1 MKELILKYL
10 KGDMV
15 IWVITLLLLALSI
28 VTVYSFV
35 PILVKMEGSTPFH
48 YLFKHLIIRHLGQW
62 SGPIHATKLR
72 KNVGNGKDQR
82 HYGRTALNPEKRAMF
97 AARLILLCRSWEKR

>member
-48 YLFKHLIIRHLGQW
+48 YLFKTSL
-62 SGPIHATKLR
+62 
-72 KNVGNGKDQR
+72 
-82 HYGRTALNPEKRAMF
+82 
-97 AARLILLCRSWEKR
+97 